1 MQGTT
6 IQFYRFLCLLFI
18 LFIFTERL
26 SATEEYA
33 RESGKKCIACHE
45 KSEGGGKLNLEG
57 QLYLNRIL
65 REQAAQP
72 PKSIFQPG
80 LNLGIGFLHILAGI
94 FWLGSMI
101 YMFLL
106 AKTPYA
112 AKGPLKNEIKAVLIT
127 IILTGLTGMF
137 LLYQRYQSLEELGK
151 DWLGELLRT
160 KIMLYLLMMVVTA
173 ILYGIIIPGL
183 RKRAAPA
190 SDRSVGKAISVK
202 DLRLFDGR
210 YNRPA
215 YVGYK
220 GKIFDV
226 TESRYWS
233 NGEHFFRHYTG
244 QDLTPY
250 LQDAPHGAENILRR
264 PLAGEIMDQQKIY
277 AHWRIT
283 LAFYAAVTFNL
294 ICGLGIVVLIAL
306 RHWWE

>member
-1 MQGTT
+1 MLSNTF
-6 IQFYRFLCLLFI
+6 QFCRYTCLLFL
-18 LFIFTERL
+18 LFICGESL

-65 REQAAQP
+65 REEAAQP

-94 FWLGSMI
+94 FWLGSLI
-101 YMFLL
+101 YMILL
-106 AKTPYA
+106 ARTPYA
-112 AKGPLKNEIKAVLIT
+112 AKGPVKNEIKSVLIT
-127 IILTGLTGMF
+127 IVMTGLTGIF
-137 LLYQRYQSLEELGK
+137 LLYQRYFSLEELGN
-151 DWLGELLRT
+151 DWQGELLRI
-160 KIMLYLLMMVVTA
+160 KIVLYLLMIVVTA
-173 ILYGIIIPGL
+173 ILYGIIIPVL

-190 SDRSVGKAISVK
+190 SDRAVGKAISDK

-244 QDLTPY
+244 QDLTPS
-250 LQDAPHGAENILRR
+250 LQDAPHGEENILRR
-264 PLAGEIMDQQKIY
+264 PLAGEIMDKRQIY

-283 LAFYAAVTFNL
+283 LAFYAAVLLNL
-294 ICGLGIVVLIAL
+294 MCGLGIVFLIAL